1 MTNSALTPPRR
12 ASFPFFSRGDAKSN
26 FSLPALA
33 SGLMLLLAFGSIA
46 RAENSLICRHPGGTA
61 TVTIHSID
69 GVDYLFL
76 NELVERTGLTIGWDA
91 ILNRLTLLRD
101 GQERVVAL
109 VDSPLYRVRGSYLYQ
124 RYTPEFRQNGLYLPL
139 EVLKGPVGSALDLGF
154 EAPEPTSTPSPAPSL
169 PEPSPTL
176 PPLSIVPP
184 IPTLPVRFDF
194 PEQIVFE
201 TPQVEI
207 EPEPQGTPEP
217 ETTVVVLDPGPLRRL
232 SPEGDSRG
240 KDLTYELAVL
250 LKRKLEEG
258 MQIKV
263 VLTRDADP
271 ESAMMEAEQRAI
283 RANSA
288 GGDLL
293 VSLRTG
299 WSCTDRAEGFSI
311 FYMSEI
317 ADGEEPVR
325 FDSQGRPVGDWAT
338 EKGQKWAT
346 AYMPYVMESIR
357 LGQLVQKHLD
367 REVQST
373 DRGLRS
379 ARLVLLRSVQ
389 MPAVWVELGVLSNRN
404 DQFRLENVDFQEQM
418 VTALYRSIQEF
429 LDTRPG
435 AEKPQGYY

>member
-1 MTNSALTPPRR
+1 MGLLKTSKSSSSLPGLLR
-12 ASFPFFSRGDAKSN
+12 AS
-26 FSLPALA
+26 
-33 SGLMLLLAFGSIA
+33 MLLLAFASPA
-46 RAENSLICRHPGGTA
+46 FAENTLICRHPGGSA
-61 TVTIHSID
+61 AVAIHSID

-91 ILNRLTLLRD
+91 LLNRLTLLRD
-101 GQERVVAL
+101 GQERVIAL

-124 RYTPEFRQNGLYLPL
+124 RYTPKFRQNGLYLPL
-139 EVLKGPVGSALDLGF
+139 EVLKGAVGNALDLGF
-154 EAPEPTSTPSPAPSL
+154 EAPVPTPTFTPAPLL

-176 PPLSIVPP
+176 PPLSIIPP

-201 TPQVEI
+201 TPQIELAP
-207 EPEPQGTPEP
+207 EPEGTPAP

-232 SPEGDSRG
+232 SPDGASRG

-263 VLTRDADP
+263 VLTREADP

-288 GGDLL
+288 GGTLL

-299 WSCTDRAEGFSI
+299 WSFTDRAEGFSI

-325 FDSQGRPVGDWAT
+325 FDSQGRPVGDWAR

-346 AYMPYVMESIR
+346 AYLPHVMESIR
-357 LGQLVQKHLD
+357 LAQLVQKHLD
-367 REVQST
+367 RSVQSP

-404 DQFRLENVDFQEQM
+404 DRFRLENVDFQEQM

-435 AEKPQGYY
+435 VEKPQGYY